1 KHPLNLIQ
9 LNAELL
15 ARTPA
20 VRNSPGAAR
29 SADLIQRSVKGQAR
43 IIDDLLD
50 LSRVRTGKLAL
61 NQSIFDITA
70 IATNILEVLDPV
82 ARAAGLTLRS
92 EFDAGRAIHLN
103 ADPLR
108 VEQII
113 WNLLNNGIK
122 FTPPGGIVTLR
133 LEVEDAR
140 LRLDVVD
147 TGQGID
153 AQFLGKVFD
162 MFSQADLRQR
172 NLASPGLGIGLAV
185 ASELVK
191 AHGGTIQ
198 AHSDG
203 HGRGARF
210 TVRMPL
216 ASAQQE
222 ESSLPLPGES
232 PLKGLKVLIVD
243 DSEDI
248 LHIMRELLEM
258 EEASVTAVGSGRDA
272 LQAFETTSFDLLLS
286 DIGMADMD
294 GYELIR
300 AIREKYPDSAM
311 PAIALTGFGSKEDM
325 NEALQAGYSAHISK
339 PVSLDNL
346 LDIVRRLRTTV

>member
-1 KHPLNLIQ
+1 
-9 LNAELL
+9 
-15 ARTPA
+15 
-20 VRNSPGAAR
+20 
-29 SADLIQRSVKGQAR
+29 
-43 IIDDLLD
+43 
-50 LSRVRTGKLAL
+50 
-61 NQSIFDITA
+61 
-70 IATNILEVLDPV
+70 
-82 ARAAGLTLRS
+82 
-92 EFDAGRAIHLN
+92 
-103 ADPLR
+103 
-108 VEQII
+108 

-122 FTPPGGIVTLR
+122 FTPPGGTVTLK
-133 LEVEDAR
+133 LDVEDER
-140 LRLDVVD
+140 LRLDVID
-147 TGQGID
+147 NGQGID

-203 HGRGARF
+203 NGRGARF
-210 TVRMPL
+210 TVRMAL
-216 ASAQQE
+216 ANTQQQE
-222 ESSLPLPGES
+222 VQLPLPGES

-258 EEASVTAVGSGRDA
+258 EEACVTAVGSGREA
-272 LQAFETTSFDLLLS
+272 LEAFANAPFDLLLS

-300 AIREKYPDSAM
+300 AIREKHPDSAV

-346 LDIVRRLRTTV
+346 LDIVRHLRDGG